1 MKQKWWDLEHST
13 THMRIKFVFT
23 VNHTQKSC
31 HAVDMFV
38 KQTILVIRTS
48 MGTSNS
54 CPKKRCRHANSDLQ
68 VF

>member
-38 KQTILVIRTS
+38 KQNYFSYSYKHGYIKF
-48 MGTSNS
+48 M
-54 CPKKRCRHANSDLQ
+54 PKKTMQARKL
-68 VF
+68 